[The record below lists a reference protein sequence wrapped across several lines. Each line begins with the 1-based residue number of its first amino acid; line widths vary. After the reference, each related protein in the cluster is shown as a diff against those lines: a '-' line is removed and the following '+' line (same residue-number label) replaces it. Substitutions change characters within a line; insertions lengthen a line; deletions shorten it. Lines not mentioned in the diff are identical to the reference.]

1 MDRIFV
7 EVECKCYTDGSVRP
21 SRIIWPDGRAWPIT
35 RTLHISEPAEDEFEG
50 IRYTVLIGSAEKY
63 IYRLGSTWYVEPAY
77 VEVDT
82 S

>member
-1 MDRIFV
+1 MDRMFV
-7 EVECKCYTDGSVRP
+7 EVECTCYADGSVRP
-21 SRIIWPDGRAWPIT
+21 FRIVWSDGRNWSIT

-63 IYRLGSTWYVEPAY
+63 IYRLGSTWYVEPTY